1 MPSAFFKV
9 EGLLGGLLEAAP
21 VPVLGHSC
29 FPWGSDYKE
38 MEGLAKKAR
47 HGVSGSSSS
56 QGNF

>member
-1 MPSAFFKV
+1 MPSAFFTV

-38 MEGLAKKAR
+38 MEGLAKK
-47 HGVSGSSSS
+47 
-56 QGNF
+56 QGMG